1 MPAGADPGGVW
12 GTFVPHFQWAD
23 GKRAFPGRGPEQP
36 TGRYLAQG
44 VQGPREPTEGIPKGP
59 QALWS
64 CGRRVEIGGGFSVPF
79 WRQKGTPVS
88 SLQKAD
94 TFPGYAKKENRGA
107 RPFHPPRFFYRRGAW
122 GCLCFLK
129 SSGFAAFDR
138 PQAAEKPPLVRSG
151 GNPAALI
158 LRFAPGAS
166 GFLFRPHSDAAD
178 PRHKA
183 ERRLENDAKR
193 TQRAARQ
200 TVGRTHHFL
209 NASWDRKR
217 AGRRKVCAIGVRWAV
232 SGSVAFRKWFLPCV
246 RDSFTHT
253 GFPHLVRRM

>member
-44 VQGPREPTEGIPKGP
+44 IQGPREPTDGFPKGP

-94 TFPGYAKKENRGA
+94 TFPGYA
-107 RPFHPPRFFYRRGAW
+107 
-122 GCLCFLK
+122 
-129 SSGFAAFDR
+129 
-138 PQAAEKPPLVRSG
+138 
-151 GNPAALI
+151 
-158 LRFAPGAS
+158 
-166 GFLFRPHSDAAD
+166 
-178 PRHKA
+178 
-183 ERRLENDAKR
+183 
-193 TQRAARQ
+193 
-200 TVGRTHHFL
+200 
-209 NASWDRKR
+209 
-217 AGRRKVCAIGVRWAV
+217 
-232 SGSVAFRKWFLPCV
+232 
-246 RDSFTHT
+246 
-253 GFPHLVRRM
+253 